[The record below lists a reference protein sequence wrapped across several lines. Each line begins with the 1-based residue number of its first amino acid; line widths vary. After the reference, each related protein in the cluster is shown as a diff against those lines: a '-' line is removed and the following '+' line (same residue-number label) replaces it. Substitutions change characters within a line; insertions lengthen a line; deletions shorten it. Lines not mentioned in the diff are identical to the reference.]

1 MIDLIEKLAQSIDSA
16 DDSKKLTGALRD
28 FFIKNFKV
36 NRFDVFVIDK
46 KNNTVKDLSKDWI
59 NPNSDNI
66 TEINKNTVNNLK
78 TTKYLT
84 DYKNSLEYALTKN
97 GDLIGFIRINGGN
110 SDRLIEFL
118 QTASFIISIKI
129 QNILLAESMQKNIDF
144 YELMRNIAKIIETQ
158 YELNYVVPLIGEMID
173 KFMPD
178 YLIYIFIKNNSKME
192 LIWPSNCKDPTIL
205 AEIKKLQDKY
215 DYNIIKS
222 QSTILFPLVNEN
234 TLLGCIAAKSM
245 GTEFNETDINYLEQL
260 AKQSSSTINRAIVY
274 AEILKHATM
283 DALTGFYNRHQLEER
298 IKQETSK
305 AKRQN
310 TPLCVIMTDIDFF
323 KRVND
328 TYGHAAGDLVLQTVS
343 KTIRSKLREYDI
355 AGRYGG
361 EEFALLLPNTR
372 TEEAIMVAERLRKA
386 VENKKVDFS
395 KINSEKTNAT
405 INVTISSG
413 IYEFKK
419 SDTSDDLLKK
429 ADKALYEAKESG
441 RNRIVVNKDEQK

>member
-1 MIDLIEKLAQSIDSA
+1 MINLIEKLAKSIDSA
-16 DDSKKLTGALRD
+16 ENSKNLSGALRD

-46 KNNTVKDLSKDWI
+46 KRNTVKDLSKDWV
-59 NPNSDNI
+59 NPNSDNENE
-66 TEINKNTVNNLK
+66 TFKSTLENLK

-84 DYKNSLEYALTKN
+84 NYQDSLEYALTKSGN
-97 GDLIGFIRINGGN
+97 IVGFIRISGGN
-110 SDRLIEFL
+110 TDKLIDFL
-118 QTASFIISIKI
+118 QTASYIISIKV
-129 QNILLAESMQKNIDF
+129 QNIILAESMQKNIDF

-178 YLIYIFIKNNSKME
+178 YLIYIFIKSNSKME
-192 LIWPSNCKDPTIL
+192 LLWPANCKDPNIL
-205 AEIKKLQDKY
+205 AEVKALQEKY
-215 DYNIIKS
+215 DYSSVKKQGIGI
-222 QSTILFPLVNEN
+222 FPLVNEN
-234 TLLGCIAAKSM
+234 TLLGCITAKSM
-245 GTEFNETDINYLEQL
+245 GAEFNDTDVNYLEQL

-305 AKRQN
+305 AKRQK

-328 TYGHAAGDLVLQTVS
+328 TYGHAAGDLVLKTVS
-343 KTIRSKLREYDI
+343 KTIRSQLREYDI

-395 KINSEKTNAT
+395 KINSENTGAL

-419 SDTSDDLLKK
+419 TDTPGDLLKK

-441 RNRIVVNKDEQK
+441 RNKIVVNKDEQK

>member
-46 KNNTVKDLSKDWI
+46 KNNTVKDISKDWI

-84 DYKNSLEYALTKN
+84 DYKNSLEYALTNN

-260 AKQSSSTINRAIVY
+260 AKQSSSTY
-274 AEILKHATM
+274 
-283 DALTGFYNRHQLEER
+283 
-298 IKQETSK
+298 
-305 AKRQN
+305 
-310 TPLCVIMTDIDFF
+310 
-323 KRVND
+323 
-328 TYGHAAGDLVLQTVS
+328 
-343 KTIRSKLREYDI
+343 
-355 AGRYGG
+355 
-361 EEFALLLPNTR
+361 
-372 TEEAIMVAERLRKA
+372 
-386 VENKKVDFS
+386 
-395 KINSEKTNAT
+395 
-405 INVTISSG
+405 
-413 IYEFKK
+413 
-419 SDTSDDLLKK
+419 
-429 ADKALYEAKESG
+429 
-441 RNRIVVNKDEQK
+441 

>member
-46 KNNTVKDLSKDWI
+46 KNNTVKDISKDWI

-110 SDRLIEFL
+110 SDKLIEFL

-343 KTIRSKLREYDI
+343 KTSRSKLREYDI

>member
-1 MIDLIEKLAQSIDSA
+1 MM
-16 DDSKKLTGALRD
+16 T
-28 FFIKNFKV
+28 N
-36 NRFDVFVIDK
+36 
-46 KNNTVKDLSKDWI
+46 
-59 NPNSDNI
+59 
-66 TEINKNTVNNLK
+66 
-78 TTKYLT
+78 
-84 DYKNSLEYALTKN
+84 
-97 GDLIGFIRINGGN
+97 
-110 SDRLIEFL
+110 
-118 QTASFIISIKI
+118 
-129 QNILLAESMQKNIDF
+129 
-144 YELMRNIAKIIETQ
+144 
-158 YELNYVVPLIGEMID
+158 
-173 KFMPD
+173 
-178 YLIYIFIKNNSKME
+178 
-192 LIWPSNCKDPTIL
+192 
-205 AEIKKLQDKY
+205 
-215 DYNIIKS
+215 
-222 QSTILFPLVNEN
+222 
-234 TLLGCIAAKSM
+234 
-245 GTEFNETDINYLEQL
+245 
-260 AKQSSSTINRAIVY
+260 
-274 AEILKHATM
+274 
-283 DALTGFYNRHQLEER
+283 EER

>member
-1 MIDLIEKLAQSIDSA
+1 MLDLIEKLSKNIDNA
-16 DDSKKLTGALRD
+16 DNSKKLTGALQD

-36 NRFDVFVIDK
+36 TRFDIYIIDD
-46 KNNTVKDLSKDWI
+46 KDKSIKDFSKDWV
-59 NPNSDNI
+59 NPDCAGIDDKFQNIVTKLKSTKYITDYKDLLFFALTKSSKVIGFIKIESGNSDN
-66 TEINKNTVNNLK
+66 
-78 TTKYLT
+78 
-84 DYKNSLEYALTKN
+84 
-97 GDLIGFIRINGGN
+97 
-110 SDRLIEFL
+110 LIEFL
-118 QTASFIISIKI
+118 QTAAFIISIKI

-192 LIWPSNCKDPTIL
+192 LIWPANCKDQSIL
-205 AEIKKLQDKY
+205 DEVKKLQEGY
-215 DYNIIKS
+215 DYSIVTNQKTGI
-222 QSTILFPLVNEN
+222 FPLVNEN

-245 GTEFNETDINYLEQL
+245 GAELKENDINYLEQL

-274 AEILKHATM
+274 AEILKHATL

-305 AKRQN
+305 AKRQK

-328 TYGHAAGDLVLQTVS
+328 TYGHAAGDLVLKIVS
-343 KTIRSKLREYDI
+343 KTIRSQLREYDI

-372 TEEAIMVAERLRKA
+372 MEEAIMVAERLRKA
-386 VENKKVDFS
+386 IANKKVDFS
-395 KINSEKTNAT
+395 KINPDKSNNT
-405 INVTISSG
+405 INITISSG

-419 SDTSDDLLKK
+419 TDNADDLLKK

-441 RNRIVVNKDEQK
+441 RNKIVVNKDE

>member
-1 MIDLIEKLAQSIDSA
+1 M
-16 DDSKKLTGALRD
+16 
-28 FFIKNFKV
+28 
-36 NRFDVFVIDK
+36 
-46 KNNTVKDLSKDWI
+46 
-59 NPNSDNI
+59 
-66 TEINKNTVNNLK
+66 
-78 TTKYLT
+78 
-84 DYKNSLEYALTKN
+84 
-97 GDLIGFIRINGGN
+97 
-110 SDRLIEFL
+110 
-118 QTASFIISIKI
+118 
-129 QNILLAESMQKNIDF
+129 
-144 YELMRNIAKIIETQ
+144 
-158 YELNYVVPLIGEMID
+158 
-173 KFMPD
+173 
-178 YLIYIFIKNNSKME
+178 
-192 LIWPSNCKDPTIL
+192 
-205 AEIKKLQDKY
+205 
-215 DYNIIKS
+215 
-222 QSTILFPLVNEN
+222 FPLVNEN